1 MKKILTPV
9 AIFGL
14 LFSVACKKENNH
26 AKSNGDLSGQPGIT
40 ILQKRASN
48 TPFYLSNKEFN
59 SKKVLSAK
67 GKGIMGLA
75 GIPDILD
82 IRYYLGRSYNFTNN
96 DFGSPDGVGFPVI
109 DIERLLTDH
118 PDYYSSLS
126 LREAEA
132 ISFSFTSFDKYTEL
146 SNKTTTTTGGF
157 SLNLGLF
164 KFGAKHKYENVFSSS
179 KVNETNRV
187 FGELNA
193 YIRDASYKILTTDN
207 VKSKITED
215 YLRPDFID
223 ELYNNPMGKLIE
235 NFGSYVI
242 TNFNSGGRATALFTG
257 ISTSNDDSATKA
269 RSMDNSISASYGFKK
284 EGADGGSLNFGI
296 GNING
301 STIAS
306 SNRISDFVASV
317 KTYGGEFGFG
327 TFTIPKKID
336 DININLNSWASSLN
350 DKSKSVLV
358 EFNQGGL
365 IPISDFILEEN
376 FKESIRRHIIGPTN
390 QQSFIEPRIEIK
402 TEAGGFLGVYLVTRF
417 GDYIAIADNDIDNS
431 YLTRDHDDFMRMAN
445 KYKESKKNFYKIN
458 IIANDDD
465 VIVNDITNTK
475 VAGFARLN
483 GINELQMK
491 KFRNPKN
498 NITYLL
504 FNGDVSYIDYTDGN
518 KIKTTKRKLAYAIHD
533 DFVLDTYGIRD
544 WVNSMATTEISFDE
558 LRTYVIVGL

>member
-1 MKKILTPV
+1 MKKITTLV
-9 AIFGL
+9 AILGL
-14 LFSVACKKENNH
+14 LFFNACKKEKVPLTANDNTNSQ
-26 AKSNGDLSGQPGIT
+26 AGIT
-40 ILQKRASN
+40 ILEKRASK

-59 SKKVLSAK
+59 TKKNLSPTKIA
-67 GKGIMGLA
+67 GLSGIA
-75 GIPDILD
+75 NIPDILD
-82 IRYYLGRSYNFTNN
+82 IRYYLGRSYNFTNS

-109 DIERLLTDH
+109 DIEKLLADH
-118 PDYYSSLS
+118 PDYYASLS

-132 ISFSFTSFDKYTEL
+132 TSFSFTSFDKYTEL
-146 SNKTTTTTGGF
+146 SNKTTTTSGGF

-164 KFGAKHKYENVFSSS
+164 KLGAKHKYENVFSSS

-215 YLRPDFID
+215 YLRPDFLD

-257 ISTSNDDSATKA
+257 ISTSNDDSATKT
-269 RSMDNSISASYGFKK
+269 RSMDNSITASYGFKK
-284 EGADGGSLNFGI
+284 ADSSHAGNLNFGI
-296 GNING
+296 GNVNG

-306 SNRISDFVASV
+306 ANKISDFVASV

-350 DKSKSVLV
+350 DRSKSVLV

-365 IPISDFILEEN
+365 VPLSDFLLEEN
-376 FKESIRRHIIGPTN
+376 FKQGFRAHILGGIN
-390 QQSFIEPRIEIK
+390 KQNFIEPRIEIK
-402 TEAGGFLGVYLVTRF
+402 TEAGGFLDAYLVTRF
-417 GDYIAIADNDIDNS
+417 GDYISISDTYGIE
-431 YLTRDHDDFMRMAN
+431 LTRDHDVFMKVAN

-465 VIVNDITNTK
+465 ILVSNNSV
-475 VAGFARLN
+475 VVRLS

-491 KFRNPKN
+491 KFINPKN
-498 NITYLL
+498 NTVYLL
-504 FNGDVSYIDYTDGN
+504 FNGDVPQIDYIDGEVV
-518 KIKTTKRKLAYAIHD
+518 KTSDAIKRKYAFAIHD

-544 WVNSMATTEISFDE
+544 WVNGMATTQISFDE
-558 LRTYVIVGL
+558 LKTYVIVGL

>member
-1 MKKILTPV
+1 MKKIISLV

-14 LFSVACKKENNH
+14 LFLIACKKENNH
-26 AKSNGDLSGQPGIT
+26 AKPNGNIANESDIT

-48 TPFYLSNKEFN
+48 APFYLSNKEFN
-59 SKKVLSAK
+59 TKKNLSPTKIA
-67 GKGIMGLA
+67 GLSGIA

-82 IRYYLGRSYNFTNN
+82 IRYYLGRSYNFTDN

-109 DIERLLTDH
+109 DIEKLLADH
-118 PDYYSSLS
+118 PDYYASLS

-132 ISFSFTSFDKYTEL
+132 TSFSFTSFDKYTEL
-146 SNKTTTTTGGF
+146 SNKTTTTNGGF

-164 KFGAKHKYENVFSSS
+164 KIGAKHKYENVFSSN

-215 YLRPDFID
+215 YLRPDFLD

-257 ISTSNDDSATKA
+257 ISTSNDDSATKT

-284 EGADGGSLNFGI
+284 ADSSHAGSLNFGI
-296 GNING
+296 GNVNG

-306 SNRISDFVASV
+306 ANKISDFVASV

-350 DKSKSVLV
+350 DRSKSVLV

-365 IPISDFILEEN
+365 VPLSDFLLEEN
-376 FKESIRRHIIGPTN
+376 FKQSFRVHILGAIN
-390 QQSFIEPRIEIK
+390 RQSFIEPKIEIAS
-402 TEAGGFLGVYLVTRF
+402 EAGGFMSVYLVTRF
-417 GDYIAIADNDIDNS
+417 GDYIPIDNDEIDADVPAD
-431 YLTRDHDDFMRMAN
+431 DHDEFIRRAN
-445 KYKESKKNFYKIN
+445 IYKERKKNFYKIN
-458 IIANDDD
+458 IIASDRFFETPLGGG
-465 VIVNDITNTK
+465 ISLRGIT
-475 VAGFARLN
+475 
-483 GINELQMK
+483 ESQMK
-491 KFRNPKN
+491 KYKNPKN

-504 FNGDVSYIDYTDGN
+504 FNGDVSYTDYKDGN
-518 KIKTTKRKLAYAIHD
+518 KIKTYKRKLAYAIHD
-533 DFVLDTYGIRD
+533 DFILDTYGIRD
-544 WVNSMATTEISFDE
+544 WVNGMPTTDINFDE
-558 LRTYVIVGL
+558 LKTYLIVGL